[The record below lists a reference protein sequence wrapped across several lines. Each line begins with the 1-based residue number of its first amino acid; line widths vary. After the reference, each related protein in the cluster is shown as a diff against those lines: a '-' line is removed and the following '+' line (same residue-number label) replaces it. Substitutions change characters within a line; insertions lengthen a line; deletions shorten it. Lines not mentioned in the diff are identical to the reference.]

1 MPLPHRFTLL
11 AAGFFGA
18 IGVSLGA
25 FGAHALR
32 STLTELGTRD
42 RWETAVFYQ
51 LTHSVALLAS
61 AACLR
66 SAIGTDATRF
76 IWATRCWMG
85 GITLFSGSLYVLS
98 LTAHAPLWFKI
109 AVPPAG
115 GSLFVLGWLFAASA
129 AFTKEA

>member
-1 MPLPHRFTLL
+1 MSLPHRFPLF
-11 AAGFFGA
+11 AAGAFGA

-32 STLTELGTRD
+32 TTLTELSTRD

-61 AACLR
+61 AAYLR
-66 SAIGTDATRF
+66 SAVGTSARRF
-76 IWATRCWMG
+76 MWAARCWMG

-98 LTAHAPLWFKI
+98 LTTNAPLWFKI

-115 GSLFVLGWLFAASA
+115 GSLLVLGWLFAVSA
-129 AFTKEA
+129 AYTKET